1 MAALALFQ
9 CSSNSRRIC
18 GLALAPE
25 EDEEDEDPLARHRIF
40 LSLSAYHLF
49 RPFSIRSRGK
59 ASLPRNSN
67 L

>member
-18 GLALAPE
+18 GLALALD
-25 EDEEDEDPLARHRIF
+25 EDEEEDPLARHRIF
-40 LSLSAYHLF
+40 LSLSAYHRF